1 MNHVIT
7 NRLHARREAS
17 PLASFPLVGIPDS
30 AYAFIDGDEQAL
42 AETLAELTA
51 TTDAISAFVG
61 S

>member
-1 MNHVIT
+1 
-7 NRLHARREAS
+7 
-17 PLASFPLVGIPDS
+17 VGIPDS